1 LIMKLNSIKM
11 KWYTI
16 VLLLSLAISII
27 AVDID
32 DNEEEI
38 EDARDEDFTDL
49 EDADDDEVITLGEL
63 RELEKRLQRD
73 PVPGRRRR
81 RRRRRS
87 WRGRR
92 FFERVKPFI
101 PIAVGAA
108 GKKRDASE

>member
-1 LIMKLNSIKM
+1 M

-16 VLLLSLAISII
+16 VLLLSLAFAVL
-27 AVDID
+27 AVDLD
-32 DNEEEI
+32 DNEEEL
-38 EDARDEDFTDL
+38 EDARDEDFMKDL
-49 EDADDDEVITLGEL
+49 EDADDDETITLGEL

-92 FFERVKPFI
+92 FIERAKPFI
-101 PIAVGAA
+101 PIAVRTITGA
-108 GKKRDASE
+108 GKKRDV